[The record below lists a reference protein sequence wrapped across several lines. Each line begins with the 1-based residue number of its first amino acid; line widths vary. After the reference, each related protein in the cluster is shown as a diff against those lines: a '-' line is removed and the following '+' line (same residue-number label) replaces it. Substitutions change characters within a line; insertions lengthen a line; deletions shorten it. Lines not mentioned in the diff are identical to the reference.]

1 MVTESCVTRYSFSRT
16 VNRIQ
21 QSMIQELNKIAI
33 IHLYLLGFEE
43 DLDNFT
49 LTLNNPST
57 QSEMLKIEHTNKKA
71 LFKDATS
78 DLGNGFAAMSMTHKR
93 NYGLVRR

>member
-1 MVTESCVTRYSFSRT
+1 
-16 VNRIQ
+16 
-21 QSMIQELNKIAI
+21 MIQELNKTI

-71 LFKDATS
+71 LF
-78 DLGNGFAAMSMTHKR
+78 
-93 NYGLVRR
+93 

>member
-1 MVTESCVTRYSFSRT
+1 MIEYLQKKLFTALRVPKPFLGFDETTGDGKNLALQDIRFSRT

-21 QSMIQELNKIAI
+21 QAMLQELNKIVI
-33 IHLYLLGFEE
+33 IHLYLLGFED

-57 QSEMLKIEHTNKKA
+57 QAEMLKIEH
-71 LFKDATS
+71 
-78 DLGNGFAAMSMTHKR
+78 
-93 NYGLVRR
+93 

>member
-1 MVTESCVTRYSFSRT
+1 LEIFLNFDEAGGGGDGKNLALQDIRFQELLIEY
-16 VNRIQ
+16 NNL
-21 QSMIQELNKIAI
+21 IQELNKIAI

-57 QSEMLKIEHTNKKA
+57 QSEMLKIEHTNKKKY
-71 LFKDATS
+71 LI
-78 DLGNGFAAMSMTHKR
+78 
-93 NYGLVRR
+93 

>member
-1 MVTESCVTRYSFSRT
+1 LVLKR
-16 VNRIQ
+16 
-21 QSMIQELNKIAI
+21 
-33 IHLYLLGFEE
+33 

-57 QSEMLKIEHTNKKA
+57 QSEMLKIEHTQQKST

-78 DLGNGFAAMSMTHKR
+78 DLGNGAC
-93 NYGLVRR
+93 NVND